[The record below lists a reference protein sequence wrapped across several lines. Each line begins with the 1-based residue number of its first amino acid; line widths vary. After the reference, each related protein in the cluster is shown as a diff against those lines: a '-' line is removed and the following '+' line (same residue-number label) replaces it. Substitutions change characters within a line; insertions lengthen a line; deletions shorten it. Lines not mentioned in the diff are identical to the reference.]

1 MRKKLTAFVVLVMA
15 TVLFVPNTFASDDVA
30 SVGGTTYNTLQEA
43 IDKASDGDTVKL
55 LADVNESIVVS
66 SKSITLDLGS
76 SNITAISNKDAITV
90 SNGATLTIS
99 GTGVV
104 ASSTKGY
111 AAIYNNGTTII
122 NGGTYK
128 TVGYY
133 VILQHGTM
141 TINGGQINGVSGSS
155 AIDNGYYDYGSQN
168 ERKGYVSGKGI
179 KNPKLTINGGTLTN
193 SFNVVKNDD
202 GGILEVNGGTITSTE
217 QAAIQ
222 NVNVT
227 TINGGT
233 INATGGDKTAII
245 NAKLD
250 DNVDKGE
257 LVINDGTFNSDY
269 LFCSG
274 TFKNGGSVE
283 ITDGEFNNSLG
294 VILPITTAPVTV
306 TVTGGTFATK
316 PSSDETTIPEGYTE
330 IKNADGTTTVSKIE
344 EPKEEPKT
352 DDVVPETPNTSD
364 NSMISLGMFIISLFG
379 MVYTVNKLKN
389 LED

>member
-55 LADVNESIVVS
+55 LADVNESIVVT

-76 SNITAISNKDAITV
+76 SNITALSNKDAITV
-90 SNGATLTIS
+90 SNDATLTIS